1 MKLSSTIVI
10 AALLV
15 AAQGSALA
23 AEVVVLRNG
32 FAIRCERREQIGD
45 MVRLYTA
52 TGYIDVPAS
61 EIASFEKDETP
72 VAPVVPPAVAPIPA
86 TNSQP
91 AKTQFGT
98 SQTSQ
103 TLQPGTSQSRT
114 PQLVA
119 APAVAGITP
128 LDIDQLVRDAS
139 DRNRLDPDFVNSVI
153 KAESGFHPRAV
164 SPKGARGL
172 MQLMPGTAAQLGVSD
187 SFDPKANVDAGTAYL
202 SSLLDLYNDD
212 PIKALAAYNAGPH
225 RVDQYHGVPPYS
237 ETRAYV
243 ARIVR
248 DFNAKKRAQMKTAGT
263 QGKNTNVTAKP
274 TQKTQATPSSTPA
287 D

>member
-10 AALLV
+10 AALL
-15 AAQGSALA
+15 AAGQASALA
-23 AEVVVLRNG
+23 AEVAVLRNG
-32 FAIRCERREQIGD
+32 FSIRCERREQIGD

-52 TGYIDVPAS
+52 SGYIDVPAS
-61 EIASFEKDETP
+61 EIASFEQDETP
-72 VAPVVPPAVAPIPA
+72 VVQAPVAPAPAYSNQTAAKASQPVTMTTPAVSSSTAPI
-86 TNSQP
+86 N
-91 AKTQFGT
+91 
-98 SQTSQ
+98 
-103 TLQPGTSQSRT
+103 
-114 PQLVA
+114 
-119 APAVAGITP
+119 
-128 LDIDQLVRDAS
+128 IDQLVRDAS

-164 SPKGARGL
+164 SRKGAQGL

-187 SFDPKANVDAGTAYL
+187 PFDPKANVDAGTAYL
-202 SSLLDLYNDD
+202 SSLLDQYNDD
-212 PIKALAAYNAGPH
+212 PIRALAAYNAGPH

-248 DFNAKKRAQMKTAGT
+248 DFNAKKRAQMKATASPS
-263 QGKNTNVTAKP
+263 KSADATAKP
-274 TQKTQATPSSTPA
+274 PAQKPQAAQASTPT